1 MNKIIALDNK
11 KHSKLG
17 WIKPD
22 NYMFTS
28 KSNSVALTTYEL
40 KNAMMTFPIAFI
52 ESNRTF
58 SPIAILGLK
67 KGENLFIDEYG
78 TWLLGYI
85 PVLFRT
91 YPIILIP
98 QKDGKSGLGF
108 IEDTDLIGDHEN
120 MTPFFSQDGELSNEL
135 KEIVA
140 QGSQS
145 HSATFDSFQ
154 IGEAL
159 KKYEL
164 CEEWPLVANLND
176 EKIEIAGLWRINQKV
191 FKSLDPNALYELN
204 NLNALTVIY
213 SQLLSMQNF
222 LLFQKLIKYKIM
234 RTNRNLKLKQ
244 ETEDQSIDLGFLN
257 DGDSIS
263 FDNLE

>member
-67 KGENLFIDEYG
+67 KGENLFVDENG

-108 IEDTDLIGDHEN
+108 IEDNDFIGGHKD
-120 MTPFFSQDGELSNEL
+120 MTPFFSQDGQLTNEL
-135 KEIVA
+135 NEIVVE
-140 QGSQS
+140 GSKS
-145 HSATFDSFQ
+145 HSSRFDSFQ

-159 KKYEL
+159 EKYEL

-176 EKIEIAGLWRINQKV
+176 ERIEVAGLWRINQKA
-191 FKSLDPNALYELN
+191 FNSLNPNTLYELN
-204 NLNALTVIY
+204 KLNALTVIY
-213 SQLLSMQNF
+213 SQLLSMQNI
-222 LLFQKLIKYKIM
+222 LHFQKLIKYRIM
-234 RTNRNLKLKQ
+234 RNHKNTKQ
-244 ETEDQSIDLGFLN
+244 EVQSEDQNIDLSFLN

>member
-1 MNKIIALDNK
+1 M
-11 KHSKLG
+11 
-17 WIKPD
+17 
-22 NYMFTS
+22 
-28 KSNSVALTTYEL
+28 
-40 KNAMMTFPIAFI
+40 
-52 ESNRTF
+52 
-58 SPIAILGLK
+58 
-67 KGENLFIDEYG
+67 
-78 TWLLGYI
+78 
-85 PVLFRT
+85 
-91 YPIILIP
+91 
-98 QKDGKSGLGF
+98 
-108 IEDTDLIGDHEN
+108 
-120 MTPFFSQDGELSNEL
+120 
-135 KEIVA
+135 
-140 QGSQS
+140 
-145 HSATFDSFQ
+145 
-154 IGEAL
+154 